1 LLSNCIIAGVVDSK
15 LLDIQ
20 WHTPIKLI
28 KKKKKKEKKEKKQA
42 FGY

>member
-28 KKKKKKEKKEKKQA
+28 KKKKEKKEKKQA